1 MQKSLYNRHYQV
13 MLAMLRD
20 ARAAANL
27 TQVEL
32 AARLDVSQSDVSKIE
47 QGTRRLD
54 VIELRQWLQ
63 AIGIQLPQF
72 ISAFESKLDGDAMPS
87 GFIGKPD
94 R

>member
-63 AIGIQLPQF
+63 AIGIQLPEF

-87 GFIGKPD
+87 SFIGKPD

>member
-32 AARLDVSQSDVSKIE
+32 AARLAVSQSDVSKIE

-54 VIELRQWLQ
+54 VIELRQWLH
-63 AIGIQLPQF
+63 AIGVQLPQF
-72 ISAFESKLDGDAMPS
+72 ISDFEAKLDADSMPS
-87 GFIGKPD
+87 GFTGKPD

>member
-32 AARLDVSQSDVSKIE
+32 AARLAVSQSDVSKIE
-47 QGTRRLD
+47 QGARRLD
-54 VIELRQWLQ
+54 VIELRQWLH
-63 AIGIQLPQF
+63 AIGVQLPQF
-72 ISAFESKLDGDAMPS
+72 ISAFEAKLDADLMPS
-87 GFIGKPD
+87 GFIDKAD